1 MFVKFVTKIKT
12 MGRHTD
18 STYSAIRQ
26 IISEKGQG
34 EIYTLSDFAQFSS
47 EASRKVMSR
56 LAEDGFL
63 VRLGAGIYL
72 YPKMSR
78 FGIVYPSTAELV
90 KAIARRDAARV
101 IPTGYAAANMLGLS
115 EQVPMNE
122 VYITDGT
129 ARVLHVDGREIRLKR
144 GAPRNFAFKSE
155 TLPLIVA
162 ALRTIGEEELT
173 REQRRTIAEVLRKEG
188 RPDLYRADLYL
199 VPAWIKRIVLPMI
212 EEIENELASA

>member
-1 MFVKFVTKIKT
+1 
-12 MGRHTD
+12 
-18 STYSAIRQ
+18 
-26 IISEKGQG
+26 
-34 EIYTLSDFAQFSS
+34 
-47 EASRKVMSR
+47 
-56 LAEDGFL
+56 
-63 VRLGAGIYL
+63 
-72 YPKMSR
+72 
-78 FGIVYPSTAELV
+78 
-90 KAIARRDAARV
+90 
-101 IPTGYAAANMLGLS
+101 
-115 EQVPMNE
+115 MNE